1 MYSGPQLRLWAK
13 IIHNGI
19 RDDYTDPPR
28 VPQITGLKERHKK
41 ESLADVVHGA
51 ATAIAKVFAPAS
63 SVSENEHQ
71 AVDKSV
77 LTPSTCT
84 ELRMKNLEQ
93 LKFLQQLFVDSEAE
107 YTEQK
112 STLRK
117 HDSYM

>member
-1 MYSGPQLRLWAK
+1 M
-13 IIHNGI
+13 IHNGI
-19 RDDYTDPPR
+19 HDDYTDPPR

-41 ESLADVVHGA
+41 ESLAGVVHGA

-63 SVSENEHQ
+63 SVSEHQ